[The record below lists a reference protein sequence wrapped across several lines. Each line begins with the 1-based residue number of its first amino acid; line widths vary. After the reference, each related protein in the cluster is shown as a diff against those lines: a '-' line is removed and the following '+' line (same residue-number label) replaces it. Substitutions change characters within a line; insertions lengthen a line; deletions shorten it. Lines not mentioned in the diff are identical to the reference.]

1 MIEQNFSLTPPKSV
15 PSQTSAGTDESA
27 LGITLC
33 VVIPTFNEAAN
44 VEPLIERL
52 YKVLEGVNWE
62 VIFVDDDS
70 PDATATVLRSLASR
84 YPRVRCLRRV
94 GRRGL
99 SSACVEGMLA
109 STATYLAV
117 MDADLQ
123 HDETILPA
131 MLSSLRDEPYDLV
144 IGTRYIEGGGV
155 GEWDTKRQRGS
166 ALATLLSQRLLKL
179 EVRDPMSGFFMLRR
193 EVIDG
198 AVYKL
203 SNIGFKIM
211 LDLIVSA
218 EKPLRIRELPYQF
231 GIRQH
236 GESKLDNRVM
246 WDYLMLLLDKMVG
259 RYLPIRFVSFA
270 LIGGTGVFVHLLA
283 LGISRFVVP
292 DNFTLGQAAATSIA
306 MVFNFTLNNSLTY
319 RDKQLKGMRYFGGL
333 LKFVLA
339 CSLGAF
345 ANVGVASFIFN
356 DSGDWILSGLAGIL
370 VGLMWNY
377 SATAL
382 FVWPQRKGP

>member
-1 MIEQNFSLTPPKSV
+1 MIDQNILASQPEPSSTLPIQEINKGELGLTLS
-15 PSQTSAGTDESA
+15 
-27 LGITLC
+27 

-52 YKVLEGVNWE
+52 YNILEGVNWE

-70 PDATATVLRSLASR
+70 PDGTAAVLRTLAAR

-166 ALATLLSQRLLKL
+166 AIATLLSQRLLKL

-193 EVIDG
+193 EVIEG

-218 EKPLRIRELPYQF
+218 HKPLRIRELPYQF

-246 WDYLMLLLDKMVG
+246 WDYLMLLVDKIVG

-270 LIGGTGVFVHLLA
+270 FIGGTGVLVHLLV
-283 LGISRFVVP
+283 LGIARLAAP

-306 MVFNFTLNNSLTY
+306 MVFNFTLNNALTY
-319 RDKQLKGMRYFGGL
+319 RDKQLRGMRYFGGL

-339 CSLGAF
+339 CSVGAF
-345 ANVGVASFIFN
+345 ANVGVASFIFR
-356 DSGDWILSGLAGIL
+356 DSGDWILSGIAGIL

-377 SATAL
+377 TATAL
-382 FVWPQRKGP
+382 FVWPQRKG